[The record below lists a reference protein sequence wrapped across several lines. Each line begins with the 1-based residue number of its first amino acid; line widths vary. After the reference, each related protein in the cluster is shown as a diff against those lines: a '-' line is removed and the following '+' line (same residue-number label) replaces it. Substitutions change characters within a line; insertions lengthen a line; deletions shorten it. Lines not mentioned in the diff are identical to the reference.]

1 MKLHFHGAARS
12 VTGSRHLLETRGGG
26 VLLDCG
32 LYQGRREEAFKRNRA
47 FGFDLKAV
55 QSVVL
60 SHAHI
65 DHSGAL
71 PALVKAGWSG
81 PIFAT
86 PATADLAALML
97 EDSAAIQTRDIEIVN
112 RREGTQK
119 EPLYTMDDAR
129 AAAALIRPIPYHQS
143 FQAAANVTVSFHD
156 AGHMLGSSL
165 VRIETEGK
173 RIVFTGDLGRASLP
187 ILRSPELLSGADT
200 ILMESTYG
208 NREHPPEENEE
219 KELEAIIT
227 RVVARGGKILVP
239 AFAVGRTQHLTYRLK
254 RLKGRIPEVPVY
266 VDSPLAA
273 DVTEIYRRH
282 SECHEP
288 GTWTSGDPFGFAML
302 HTVRSP
308 DESRKLNDLKG
319 PAIIIAASGMCE
331 HGRILHHLAHH
342 GGDERNAILF
352 VGYQAEH
359 TLGRRILEHAKKEK
373 VQEIR
378 IYGREMLFRAEV
390 LKMNGLSA
398 HADRPGLEAFV
409 RAHAR
414 TLKNA
419 FIVHGEPDASE
430 ALAGWVRETT
440 AARTIVPGLGQEVSL

>member
-12 VTGSRHLLETRGGG
+12 VTGSRHLLETRHGS

-32 LYQGRREEAFKRNRA
+32 LYQGPREEAWKRNRVL
-47 FGFDLKAV
+47 GFDAK
-55 QSVVL
+55 SVHSVIL

-81 PIFAT
+81 PIYAT

-97 EDSAAIQTRDIEIVN
+97 QDSAAIQERDVQFVN
-112 RREGTQK
+112 EREGTSR
-119 EPLYTMDDAR
+119 EPLYTSDDAKATAR
-129 AAAALIRPIPYHQS
+129 LLRPIAYHQV
-143 FQAAANVTVSFHD
+143 FQAAPNLNVSFHD

-165 VRIETEGK
+165 VKLETEGK
-173 RIVFTGDLGRASLP
+173 RIVFTGDIGRASLP

-208 NREHPPEENEE
+208 NRVHPPEEDEE
-219 KELEAIIT
+219 KDLTAIINK
-227 RVVARGGKILVP
+227 VAGRQGKILVP

-254 RLKGRIPEVPVY
+254 RLSGRIPPIPVY

-273 DVTEIYRRH
+273 DVTEVYRRH
-282 SECHEP
+282 PECHEP
-288 GTWTSGDPFGFAML
+288 GTWTNGDPFGFGML

-308 DESRKLNDLKG
+308 EESKRLNDLQG

-331 HGRILHHLAHH
+331 HGRILHHLFHH
-342 GGDERNAILF
+342 GSDERNAILF
-352 VGYQAEH
+352 VGFQAEH
-359 TLGRRILEHAKKEK
+359 TLGRRILEHRKDR

-378 IYGREMLFRAEV
+378 VHGRPMLLRAEV
-390 LKMNGLSA
+390 FKMNGLSA

-414 TLKNA
+414 SLKNA
-419 FIVHGEPDASE
+419 FLVHGEPDAAE
-430 ALAGWVRETT
+430 DLARWVRETT
-440 AARTIVPGLGQEVSL
+440 QARTMVPGLGQEVSL

>member
-12 VTGSRHLLETRGGG
+12 VTGSRHLLETKSGG

-32 LYQGRREEAFKRNRA
+32 LYQGRRDEAFQRNRVL
-47 FGFDLKAV
+47 GFDIKAV

-81 PIFAT
+81 PIYAT

-97 EDSAAIQTRDIEIVN
+97 ADSAAIQERDIEIIN
-112 RREGTQK
+112 RREGTKK
-119 EPLYTMDDAR
+119 EPLYTSADAQ
-129 AAAALIRPIPYHQS
+129 AAVALLRPIPYHQA
-143 FQAAANVTVSFHD
+143 FRAAEHVTVSFHD
-156 AGHMLGSSL
+156 AGHMLGSAL
-165 VRIETEGK
+165 VRIESEGK
-173 RIVFTGDLGRASLP
+173 KIVFTGDLGRASLP

-200 ILMESTYG
+200 IIMESTYG
-208 NREHPPEENEE
+208 NRVHPPEENEE
-219 KELEAIIT
+219 KELEAII
-227 RVVARGGKILVP
+227 RKVSARGGKILVP

-254 RLKGRIPEVPVY
+254 RLKGRIPEIPVY

-273 DVTEIYRRH
+273 DVTEVYRRH
-282 SECHEP
+282 PECHEP
-288 GTWTSGDPFGFAML
+288 GTWKGGDPFGFEML

-308 DESRKLNDLKG
+308 DESRTLNDLKG

-331 HGRILHHLAHH
+331 HGRILHHLSHH

-359 TLGRRILEHAKKEK
+359 TLGRRILEHAKNQT

-378 IYGREMLFRAEV
+378 VLGRPMTFRAEV
-390 LKMNGLSA
+390 FKMNGLSA

-414 TLKNA
+414 SVKNA
-419 FIVHGEPDASE
+419 FIVHGEPDAAE

-440 AARTIVPGLGQEVSL
+440 AARTLVPGLGQEVGI

>member
-32 LYQGRREEAFKRNRA
+32 LYQGPREEAFRRNRA
-47 FGFDLKAV
+47 FGFDIKAV

-71 PALVKAGWSG
+71 PSLVKAGWSG

-97 EDSAAIQTRDIEIVN
+97 EDSAAIQERDIEIVN
-112 RREGTQK
+112 RRQGTQK

-129 AAAALIRPIPYHQS
+129 AAARLIQPIPYHRS

-165 VRIETEGK
+165 VRIDTEGK

-208 NREHPPEENEE
+208 NRVHPPEENEE

-227 RVVARGGKILVP
+227 RVVGRGGKILVP

-254 RLKGRIPEVPVY
+254 RLKGRIPEVPVF

-273 DVTEIYRRH
+273 DVTDVYRRH

-288 GTWTSGDPFGFAML
+288 GTWTSGDPFGFTML

-331 HGRILHHLAHH
+331 HGRILHHLANH
-342 GGDERNAILF
+342 GGDERNALLF

-359 TLGRRILEHAKKEK
+359 TLGRRILERAKKEK

-378 IYGREMLFRAEV
+378 VLGREMLFRAEV
-390 LKMNGLSA
+390 TKMNGLSA

-419 FIVHGEPDASE
+419 FIVHGEPDAAE
-430 ALAGWVRETT
+430 ALAGWVHETT
-440 AARTIVPGLGQEVSL
+440 MARTIVPGLGQEVGI